1 MYLFQR
7 VSDLQTYLTTERVN
21 NRSVG
26 FVPTMGVLHAGHL
39 KLVKRSLAENQIT
52 VASIFV
58 NPTQFN
64 DASDL
69 EKYPRTLGKDLE
81 MLAGVGCDV
90 VFLPQVATIYPTD
103 LNTEVTIDFGGL
115 DQVLEGAQRPGH
127 FAGVAQVVN
136 RLLNIVQPHYLYL
149 GQKDYQQQLIIKRLI
164 AVLQLPVKVVV
175 VATERESD
183 GLAMSS
189 RNSLLDPE
197 LRPRSVLLQ
206 QTLEGAKNR
215 LAAGEPVPEIEKW
228 ALEQLT
234 QPDFNPEYFSIVNGE
249 NLLPPDPATLPDLV
263 VACTAVWAGKVRL
276 IDNLVL
282 RGSL

>member
-1 MYLFQR
+1 L
-7 VSDLQTYLTTERVN
+7 
-21 NRSVG
+21 
-26 FVPTMGVLHAGHL
+26 
-39 KLVKRSLAENQIT
+39 
-52 VASIFV
+52 
-58 NPTQFN
+58 
-64 DASDL
+64 
-69 EKYPRTLGKDLE
+69 
-81 MLAGVGCDV
+81 
-90 VFLPQVATIYPTD
+90 
-103 LNTEVTIDFGGL
+103 
-115 DQVLEGAQRPGH
+115 
-127 FAGVAQVVN
+127 
-136 RLLNIVQPHYLYL
+136 
-149 GQKDYQQQLIIKRLI
+149 
-164 AVLQLPVKVVV
+164 
-175 VATERESD
+175 
-183 GLAMSS
+183 
-189 RNSLLDPE
+189 LLDPE